1 MTKNLISLGD
11 KIYLAGHNGMVG
23 QAIKKNLLLKGY
35 GKNKNGGELLLKTRK
50 ELNLLDINCVKE
62 FFIKNKPN
70 IVIIAAAKVG
80 GIFSNNK
87 YPFEFISQNLKIQ
100 QNLIETSFENKV
112 KRLLFLGSSCIY
124 PKFASQ
130 PIKED
135 ELMKKEL
142 ERTNEYYAIAK
153 ICGIKLC
160 ESLRKQYNFDAIS
173 LMPTNIYGPGDNYHP
188 ENSHVFA
195 SLIRKFIIAKKYGH
209 SAVNCWGD
217 GTPCR
222 EFLHSDDLGKAC
234 IFALEK
240 WDPSNKNAP
249 QDEQG
254 ESLNFLNIG
263 TGLDISI
270 KELAILIAKELNYE
284 GLIKWDKSKPNGT
297 PRKLL
302 DISKIKSLGW
312 RPQIPLVEGIKKT
325 IEEVYDKF

>member
-1 MTKNLISLGD
+1 MTNNLISLGD
-11 KIYLAGHNGMVG
+11 KIYLAGHTGMVG

-35 GKNKNGGELLLKTRK
+35 GQKINGGELLLKTRT
-50 ELNLLDINCVKE
+50 ELNLLDINSVKK

-80 GIFSNNK
+80 GIVSNET
-87 YPFEFISQNLKIQ
+87 YPYEFISQNLKIQ
-100 QNLIETSFENKV
+100 QNLIESSYENKV

-130 PIKED
+130 PIKEE

-142 ERTNEYYAIAK
+142 ERTNEFYAIAK

-209 SAVNCWGD
+209 SYVNCWGD
-217 GTPCR
+217 GSPYR

-234 IFALEK
+234 VFALES
-240 WDPSNKNAP
+240 WDPSSKNAP
-249 QDEQG
+249 KDENG

-270 KELAILIAKELNYE
+270 KELAILIAKELSYE

-312 RPQIPLVEGIKKT
+312 RPRISLMEGIKKT
-325 IEEVYDKF
+325 IKEVYDNF

>member
-130 PIKED
+130 PIKEE

-209 SAVNCWGD
+209 PAVNCWGD

-284 GLIKWDKSKPNGT
+284 GLIKWDKSMPNGT

-325 IEEVYDKF
+325 IEEVYEKF